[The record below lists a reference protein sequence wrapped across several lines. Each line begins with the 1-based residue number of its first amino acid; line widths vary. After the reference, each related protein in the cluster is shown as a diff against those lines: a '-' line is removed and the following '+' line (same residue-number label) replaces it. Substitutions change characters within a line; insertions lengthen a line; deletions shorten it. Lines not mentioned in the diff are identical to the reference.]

1 LRTCISA
8 IHAGGMKTAFSCSP
22 GERKIMN
29 HFMVRSFCW
38 HAKAAWI
45 CYAWSMDSVLIR
57 YHEIALK
64 KGNRAYFTE
73 LLKRNI
79 LASVKDLGTKEIRS
93 LPARLL
99 LTFKHEI
106 DPVLISQRIG
116 AVFGVANFS
125 VVERTPKDVESLRV
139 RILDSLSGIRFDS
152 FRIETQ
158 RGDKTFP
165 LTSPEINRQLGA
177 AVKEKSGARV
187 DLTNPELTITV
198 EVLPQD
204 AFFGFNKLAGAGG
217 LPVGGSGRLVAL
229 ISGGFDSPVAAY
241 RMMQRGCR
249 LIFVHFHG
257 APYQDKTSQEKV
269 RDLVRTL
276 TRHQF
281 QSRLYFV
288 PFGEI
293 QRQIVASV
301 GRPLRVVLYR
311 RMMLRIAEA
320 VAGAEKAKALVTGE
334 SLGQVASQTLQNI
347 AVIQQAAT
355 LPILR
360 PLVGMDKQEIVGQS
374 RRIGTFDIS
383 SVPDQDCCQL
393 FVPKHPAT
401 KARPREVAAAESS
414 LDVNALLRLGLDGA
428 VKEDFTFPPNNE

>member
-1 LRTCISA
+1 
-8 IHAGGMKTAFSCSP
+8 
-22 GERKIMN
+22 
-29 HFMVRSFCW
+29 
-38 HAKAAWI
+38 
-45 CYAWSMDSVLIR
+45 MDSVLIR

-73 LLKRNI
+73 LLKRNVI
-79 LASVKDLGTKEIRS
+79 AAVKDLGVKDIRS

-99 LTFKHEI
+99 LTLKSDI
-106 DPVLISQRIG
+106 DQATATERIG

-125 VVERTPKDVESLRV
+125 LVERTARDIEALRA
-139 RILDSLSGIRFDS
+139 RILDSLDPSTRAPALVADFES
-152 FRIETQ
+152 FRIDTQ

-165 LTSPEINRQLGA
+165 LTSPEINRVLGA
-177 AVKEKSGARV
+177 AVKERSHARV
-187 DLTNPELTITV
+187 DLENPEFTV
-198 EVLPQD
+198 FVEILPRD
-204 AFFGFNKLAGAGG
+204 AFFGFNKIPGPGG
-217 LPVGGSGRLVAL
+217 LPVGASGRVVSL
-229 ISGGFDSPVAAY
+229 ISGGIDSPVASY

-249 LIFVHFHG
+249 LIFVHFHS

-269 RDLVRTL
+269 RELLKRL

-281 QSRLYFV
+281 NSRLFLI

-293 QRQIVASV
+293 QRQIVAAVS
-301 GRPLRVVLYR
+301 RPLRVVLYR

-320 VAGAEKAKALVTGE
+320 IARREKAKALVTGE
-334 SLGQVASQTLQNI
+334 SLGQVASQTLENM

-360 PLVGMDKQEIVGQS
+360 PLVGMDKQEIIDQA

-383 SVPDQDCCQL
+383 SIPDQDCCQL

-401 KARPREVAAAESS
+401 KAELTDVEQAEAHYDAKEMVRLGVENAAE
-414 LDVNALLRLGLDGA
+414 
-428 VKEDFTFPPNNE
+428 EDFSFP